1 MAVFKIWKPVGLT
14 PLEAVKRL
22 QQIRPDLGGVKLTY
36 AGRLDPL
43 ALGVMIILSAG
54 DIKDKEQ
61 FLVLPKTY
69 EVEILLGA
77 ATDSG
82 DVLGLSTKVVKPEI
96 VSLERV
102 AMATRSLVGKRR
114 QTAPRYSAPGLD
126 GKVFT
131 RSVEI
136 KSVAVGERQMILA
149 EALLKLIEE
158 KIFLVMGDFRQAEI
172 LAGWQ
177 RELKRW
183 SSCNFPVIPLTI
195 ECSSGTYV
203 RLLARELGRQL
214 ELPALALHIK
224 RIKVGEITESDCVK
238 V

>member
-102 AMATRSLVGKRR
+102 AMAT
-114 QTAPRYSAPGLD
+114 